1 MYDMGSLKTMAQ
13 EIADETG
20 INIQFIISPTTLI
33 ALECARKMETIHD
46 LDSIVLSMKD
56 SYEKYFPS
64 IVDNYKREIK
74 KDIICCLLYTSRCV

>member
-1 MYDMGSLKTMAQ
+1 MHIMNLKFIKQINMGKGILMMYDMGSLKTMAQ

-46 LDSIVLSMKD
+46 LDSIVLK
-56 SYEKYFPS
+56 YEG
-64 IVDNYKREIK
+64 
-74 KDIICCLLYTSRCV
+74 